1 MDTEAARIVSA
12 MAGRGGRHNVRQLT
26 TGQLASAAMR
36 TLTLDTACPA
46 PPDVVGSPNASQ
58 WSPVVLADSQY
69 RVTPALQPP
78 LAEHTVDTTVWAG
91 WRGSCSV
98 DASGWVLGAMSVPA
112 GVSTIAHAHHWIMPL
127 HAYSR
132 HTALTL
138 AQLTVAVQDL
148 N

>member
-1 MDTEAARIVSA
+1 
-12 MAGRGGRHNVRQLT
+12 
-26 TGQLASAAMR
+26 MR

-69 RVTPALQPP
+69 RVTPASQPP

-91 WRGSCSV
+91 WRGSCSD
-98 DASGWVLGAMSVPA
+98 DASGWVLGAKSVPA
-112 GVSTIAHAHHWIMPL
+112 RVPTTAHARYIMLL
-127 HAYSR
+127 HAYIR